1 MVKFKSRYFLIENL
15 FEEDKI
21 RTIEPQKMLKI
32 LRTEVEQ
39 YFGDIGVGKL
49 NKNLQV
55 KYVNNMTNLMIIRV
69 GKEYCK
75 LVTTVLNLINQIE
88 GDKIRLHILAIS
100 GTIKKCE
107 IKAKR
112 FLESWKLNYEK
123 LNN

>member
-1 MVKFKSRYFLIENL
+1 MVKFKSRYFLIESL

-39 YFGDIGVGKL
+39 FFGDIGAGKL

-75 LVTTVLNLINQIE
+75 LISTVLNLINQIE
-88 GDKIRLHILAIS
+88 GDKLRLHIIAIS

-107 IKAKR
+107 IKAKK
-112 FLESWKLNYEK
+112 FLENWKLNYEK
-123 LNN
+123 MNN